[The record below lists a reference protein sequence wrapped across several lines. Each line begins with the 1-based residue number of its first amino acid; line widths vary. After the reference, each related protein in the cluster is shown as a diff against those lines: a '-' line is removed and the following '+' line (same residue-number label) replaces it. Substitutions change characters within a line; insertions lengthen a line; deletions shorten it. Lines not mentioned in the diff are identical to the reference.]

1 MIETLLSLKKQK
13 FQRLQYANYLFGR
26 FPDHASSSSA
36 VVPCQVLTESMN
48 LLSGDEDS
56 SSSAASSSAASS
68 SAASSAAGP
77 TMVKKIAEVF
87 CYLLWS
93 KSLTEEE
100 ELKTIFRE
108 GVNEVTLQV

>member
-1 MIETLLSLKKQK
+1 
-13 FQRLQYANYLFGR
+13 
-26 FPDHASSSSA
+26 
-36 VVPCQVLTESMN
+36 MN

-68 SAASSAAGP
+68 AAGS

-100 ELKTIFRE
+100 ELKTVFRE
-108 GVNEVTLQV
+108 GVNEVTLQVCLKS

>member
-1 MIETLLSLKKQK
+1 
-13 FQRLQYANYLFGR
+13 
-26 FPDHASSSSA
+26 
-36 VVPCQVLTESMN
+36 MN

-56 SSSAASSSAASS
+56 SSSAASSSSS
-68 SAASSAAGP
+68 ASSAAGS

-100 ELKTIFRE
+100 ELKTVFRE
-108 GVNEVTLQV
+108 GVNEVTLQVCLKS